1 MMICPYKS
9 APGTHKMDGGG
20 IRSSLSISID
30 AYRAICIGK
39 KNVTKSFNY
48 QFFAGNTKITDRCDF
63 VVRIL
68 EKNKIVSN
76 FELKRTFLK
85 IAKEKNTLILYTE
98 GSLHCIHNSLK
109 YGVEEKYIGPDLKN
123 IIATKQ
129 FFYDDAYSAS
139 KQPPHPISY
148 TGQKF
153 IAHEIRLPKYN
164 VICIVV

>member
-9 APGTHKMDGGG
+9 APRTHKMDGGG

-85 IAKEKNTLILYTE
+85 IAKEKNTLVLYTE

-129 FFYDDAYSAS
+129 LFYD
-139 KQPPHPISY
+139 KMPIVPQNNHPITSA
-148 TGQKF
+148 TQVRSLLHMRSGS
-153 IAHEIRLPKYN
+153 LN
-164 VICIVV
+164 TM